1 MTVPRT
7 KPEPAPESSEYDRF
21 EDLTKK
27 LVGVSKKDLDK
38 ARADEKAKK
47 SS

>member
-1 MTVPRT
+1 MSTAPRT
-7 KPEPAPESSEYDRF
+7 EPRTEDEYDKF

-27 LVGVSKKDLDK
+27 LLTVGKAELDK

-47 SS
+47 SA